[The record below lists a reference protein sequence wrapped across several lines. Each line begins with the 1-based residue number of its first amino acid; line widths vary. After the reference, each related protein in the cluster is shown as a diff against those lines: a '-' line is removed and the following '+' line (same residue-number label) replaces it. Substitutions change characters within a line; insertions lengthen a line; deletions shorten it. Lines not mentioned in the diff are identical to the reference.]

1 MKDRELLERLRKVE
15 SIPVKVYGQDGETIC
30 FEVQVGL
37 AGVMVPREGKR
48 GKTQLGGQGGKC
60 MEKRLTTARQWC
72 EAKNDLENEF
82 GYSHIWCRLN
92 AIENILGEE
101 YDLEQLRQLVKTTQT
116 GRCKRCR
123 YSRQPSRQT
132 QLYGEPGTLTCHHGR
147 ATEETSTKMIFAAI
161 LR

>member
-1 MKDRELLERLRKVE
+1 
-15 SIPVKVYGQDGETIC
+15 
-30 FEVQVGL
+30 
-37 AGVMVPREGKR
+37 
-48 GKTQLGGQGGKC
+48 

-132 QLYGEPGTLTCHHGR
+132 QLYGEPGTLTCHHGPCNRRNVNENDFCSYFAQRRKARHDQSNARTLRGDR
-147 ATEETSTKMIFAAI
+147 ADPVFSGGRRWRVGRTRSWRCSTPSPTGGSGARA
-161 LR
+161 RRPG

>member
-1 MKDRELLERLRKVE
+1 MADTIGAKVVITRKNHVCFGCGREFPKGSR
-15 SIPVKVYGQDGETIC
+15 
-30 FEVQVGL
+30 
-37 AGVMVPREGKR
+37 
-48 GKTQLGGQGGKC
+48 
-60 MEKRLTTARQWC
+60 MEKSFVTGEVPFSCYLCETCLSITHKWC

-101 YDLEQLRQLVKTTQT
+101 YDLEQLRQLVQTTQT

-132 QLYGEPGTLTCHHGR
+132 QIYGAPGTLTCRYGPCNR
-147 ATEETSTKMIFAAI
+147 RNVNENDYCSYFAPKEESAP
-161 LR
+161 